1 MQIRVHLIIILT
13 QDSLEVV
20 VNLKKCSKMT
30 TTNDIHLM
38 TLREFLK
45 IYHDWLELF

>member
-1 MQIRVHLIIILT
+1 MQIRVHLTITLT

-20 VNLKKCSKMT
+20 VNLKKCSEMT

-38 TLREFLK
+38 TLRGFLEV
-45 IYHDWLELF
+45 YQNWSELF